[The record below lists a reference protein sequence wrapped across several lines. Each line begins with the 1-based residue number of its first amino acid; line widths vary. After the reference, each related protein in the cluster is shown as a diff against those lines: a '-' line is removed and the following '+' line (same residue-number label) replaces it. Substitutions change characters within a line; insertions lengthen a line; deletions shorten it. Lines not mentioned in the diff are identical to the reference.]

1 MKRMHDQPETLARLA
16 AWVQENYPIIYAA
29 ALSMGIAGSRL
40 MLGGGSLRRI
50 AIESVVCGLITLA
63 ASNGLALF
71 GIPLDA
77 APFFGGIIGLV
88 GAEGVRA
95 GAKRLF
101 ERKVESV

>member
-1 MKRMHDQPETLARLA
+1 MHDQPETLARLA

-29 ALSMGIAGSRL
+29 ALSMGIAGGSRL

-71 GIPLDA
+71 GIPQEY
-77 APFFGGIIGLV
+77 APFFGGIIGLI

>member
-1 MKRMHDQPETLARLA
+1 MKRMPDKLEFWAWLLATL
-16 AWVQENYPIIYAA
+16 QENYPVVYAA
-29 ALSMGIAGSRL
+29 VLSAAIAGSRL

-63 ASNGLALF
+63 ASHGLALF

-101 ERKVESV
+101 ERKVERV

>member
-1 MKRMHDQPETLARLA
+1 MKRMPDRLETWAWLA
-16 AWVQENYPIIYAA
+16 ALVENNFPIIYAA
-29 ALSMGIAGSRL
+29 VLASAISGSRL

-50 AIESVVCGLITLA
+50 AIESLVCGLITLA

-71 GIPLDA
+71 GIPQEY

-101 ERKVESV
+101 ERKVEGV

>member
-16 AWVQENYPIIYAA
+16 AWVQEDYPIIYAA
-29 ALSMGIAGSRL
+29 ALSMGIAGSRR
-40 MLGGGSLRRI
+40 MLGGGSLRLI

-71 GIPLDA
+71 GIPQEY
-77 APFFGGIIGLV
+77 APFFGGIIGLI

>member
-1 MKRMHDQPETLARLA
+1 MKRMHDRPEMAWLATWL
-16 AWVQENYPIIYAA
+16 QENYPILYAA
-29 ALSMGIAGSRL
+29 GLSAAIAGSRL

-71 GIPLDA
+71 GIPQEY
-77 APFFGGIIGLV
+77 APFFGGIIGLI

-101 ERKVESV
+101 DRKVESV